1 MKQNGD
7 LLREILEEHAHNST
21 HDQKLDSFSHQ
32 AEYQSTKTGNTCHI
46 QLEIHR
52 ECIVKISAQV
62 NGSALA
68 KACTSIM
75 CSEMEG
81 LSVGDVQNQLEQLA
95 HWTHG
100 TKQKMVCK
108 GDMIVYQSLVHY
120 PERMDCAMLCW
131 EALEKAISSN

>member
-1 MKQNGD
+1 MKQNDD

-21 HDQKLDSFSHQ
+21 HDQKLESFSHQ
-32 AEYQSTKTGNTCHI
+32 GEFQSSKTGNTCHI
-46 QLEIHR
+46 QLKIHG
-52 ECIVKISAQV
+52 ECLVKISAQV
-62 NGSALA
+62 NGSVLA
-68 KACTSIM
+68 KACASIM

-131 EALEKAISSN
+131 KALGKAISSN